1 MERRRKEE
9 EKKIKREEEE
19 KKKKE
24 EEEKRNQE
32 RLKEIDKQRKE
43 KEKENKRK
51 KEEEN
56 KIKRE
61 EERKKKEEDEERQIK
76 INEERR
82 KKEEEKK
89 RKREAE
95 EKRKKEEEE
104 RKKKE
109 DEERRK
115 KEEKRNKKKK
125 QILER
130 QEQLRKNQIN
140 HNIKETKNNEEKIK
154 QILEDM
160 YALGEIM
167 TEEIKEEKE
176 KEPEKFITIQEATKE
191 EKVNEAE
198 FCLGILAK
206 NLENIGITTA
216 IEKEQKND
224 EESISQS
231 NTILQ
236 FIMSGMIEKKKYNLH
251 FDLGEK
257 RNEELLYNKLEQEK
271 FNNKLRKKLSLEY
284 NIAEDKIIITN
295 PEKGSYQIQVI
306 FQSDEFNEPNLDI
319 NKLREKCENDEDF
332 KEISYLKEIHTQLI
346 MKGCKLNKNMLD
358 SRGNKEEGW
367 SEGKKRGGFDYF
379 PPLGWKGFGL
389 NVLDK
394 YDDGNNDWIAN
405 NGNQNEWAVAYH
417 GIGVK
422 LGATKQIEKDG
433 KLVEVPLELEDVT
446 NRIITGGFKV
456 GAAHVCKDHN
466 DLNHPGQKVGKG
478 IYCSPS
484 PKVLESYAKFA
495 KSWSNINGK
504 QYMMGFMMR
513 VKPDKIRISE
523 RRRDYWVLNATTDEM
538 RPYRILIK
546 ENEYNFITGEI
557 EIKEEDVNKEIRI
570 INSYENFKR
579 ENNWIN
585 NIDEYKYVNKKEIE
599 NCIININNR
608 RIPFSYYHKFER
620 TGIYEIKYIFKSNI
634 NSLSC
639 MFWGCESLTKLNLS
653 YFNTYDSTNMFCMFR
668 GCSSLSNLDLSS
680 FRTQNVTNMV
690 SLFSNCTSLSSINIS
705 NFNTLNVIDMRSM
718 FRKCKSLE
726 KLDLSHLNT
735 QNVINMSYM
744 FEGCNSLSYLN
755 LSNFNAQNVI
765 YMNYMF
771 DGCFSLSKQNMITQD
786 NKILNKLS

>member
-1 MERRRKEE
+1 M
-9 EKKIKREEEE
+9 
-19 KKKKE
+19 
-24 EEEKRNQE
+24 
-32 RLKEIDKQRKE
+32 
-43 KEKENKRK
+43 
-51 KEEEN
+51 
-56 KIKRE
+56 
-61 EERKKKEEDEERQIK
+61 
-76 INEERR
+76 
-82 KKEEEKK
+82 
-89 RKREAE
+89 
-95 EKRKKEEEE
+95 
-104 RKKKE
+104 
-109 DEERRK
+109 
-115 KEEKRNKKKK
+115 
-125 QILER
+125 ER

-154 QILEDM
+154 EILEDM
-160 YALGEIM
+160 CVLGDIM
-167 TEEIKEEKE
+167 REEITEEKE

-191 EKVNEAE
+191 EKINEAE

-216 IEKEQKND
+216 IEKDLKND
-224 EESISQS
+224 EDSRSQS

-236 FIMSGMIEKKKYNLH
+236 FIMNGMIEKKKYNLH

-257 RNEELLYNKLEQEK
+257 RNQELLYNKVEQER

-284 NIAEDKIIITN
+284 NIPEDKIIITN
-295 PEKGSYQIQVI
+295 PEKGSYQVQVI
-306 FQSDEFNEPNLDI
+306 FQSAEFNDPDLDI
-319 NKLREKCENDEDF
+319 NKLREKCENDADF
-332 KEISYLKEIHTQLI
+332 KEISYLKEIHSQLI

-358 SRGNKEEGW
+358 PRGNKEDGW

-379 PPLGWKGFGL
+379 PPLGWRGFGL
-389 NVLDK
+389 NVLDR
-394 YDDGNNDWIAN
+394 YDDGNNDWLSN

-417 GIGVK
+417 GIGIK

-433 KLVEVPLELEDVT
+433 KLVDVPLELEDVT

-456 GAAHVCKDHN
+456 GGAHVCKDHN
-466 DLNHPGQKVGKG
+466 DFNHPGQKVGIG

-484 PKVLESYAKFA
+484 PNVLEFYAKFA
-495 KSWSNINGK
+495 KSWTNINGK

-523 RRRDYWVLNATTDEM
+523 RRKDYWVLNATTEEM
-538 RPYRILIK
+538 RPFRILIK
-546 ENEYNFITGEI
+546 ENEYNFITSEI

-585 NIDEYKYVNKKEIE
+585 NKDEYKYKYVNEKEIK
-599 NCIININNR
+599 NCIIRINNR
-608 RIPFSYYHKFER
+608 IIPFTYYYKFER
-620 TGIYEIKYIFKSNI
+620 TGIYEIKYIFKGNI

-639 MFWGCESLTKLNLS
+639 MFWGCNSLSKLNLS
-653 YFNTYDSTNMFCMFR
+653 YFNTYDSTNMFCMLR
-668 GCSSLSNLDLSS
+668 GCSSLSYLDLSA
-680 FRTQNVTNMV
+680 FRTKNVSNMV
-690 SLFSNCTSLSSINIS
+690 SLFSNCTSLTSINIS
-705 NFNTLNVIDMRSM
+705 NFDTQNVIDMRSM

-744 FEGCNSLSYLN
+744 SEGCNSLSYLN

-771 DGCFSLSKQNMITQD
+771 DNCYSLSKQNVIITD